1 VSVTS
6 FVSTPL
12 VDADALAAAEER
24 LLGRVL
30 RTPLVPS
37 LRLSDE
43 LGAQVFLKPEN
54 LQHTGSFKVRGA
66 FNALLARA
74 AAGAL
79 PPGVTTFSAGNH
91 AAATAF
97 AGRALGVPVV
107 VCMPPGAVATKV
119 DAVRRY
125 GGEIVF
131 TDDLVGTWTSV
142 AEERGYTALHP
153 FDDPD
158 VIAGHG
164 TVGLEILA
172 DTPVPD
178 LVIVPVGG
186 GGLIS
191 GVAGALRVSDPG
203 WSGRIV
209 GVEPS
214 QANAVSYGLRA
225 GAPEP
230 PPVKQSS
237 IADGLAPPFAGVNT
251 LAHVRAFVDEVVE
264 VTEDAIRDA
273 WWEML
278 DTTKMF
284 VEPSGAVGLAAIR
297 SGLISVPAG
306 GVVVFVL
313 SGGNASRTGL
323 AALSS

>member
-1 VSVTS
+1 MTA
-6 FVSTPL
+6 STPE
-12 VDADALAAAEER
+12 ADPLATAEGIGAAVAR
-24 LLGRVL
+24 LQGKVL
-30 RTPLVPS
+30 RTPLIPS
-37 LRLSDE
+37 RRLSDE

-66 FNALLARA
+66 FNALLSRA

-79 PPGVTTFSAGNH
+79 PEGVTTFSAGNH

-97 AGRALGVPVV
+97 AASGLGVPVV

-125 GGEIVF
+125 GGEIIF
-131 TDDLVGTWTSV
+131 TDDLVGTWKSV
-142 AEERGYTALHP
+142 AEERGYTAMHP

-164 TVGLEILA
+164 SVGSEILA
-172 DTPVPD
+172 DCPSPD
-178 LVIVPVGG
+178 LVVVPVGG

-191 GVAGALRVSDPG
+191 GVAAALRLLAPDF
-203 WSGRIV
+203 SGRVV
-209 GVEPS
+209 GVEPL
-214 QANAVSYGLRA
+214 QANAVSYGLRM
-225 GAPEP
+225 GGPLP

-237 IADGLAPPFAGVNT
+237 LADGLAPPFAGVNT
-251 LAHVRAFVDEVVE
+251 LAHIRRFVDAVVE
-264 VTEDAIRDA
+264 VTEDEIRDA
-273 WWEML
+273 WWTML

-284 VEPSGAVGLAAIR
+284 VEPAAVVGLAAVR
-297 SGLISVPAG
+297 SGLIVVPSG
-306 GVVVFVL
+306 GTVVFVL

-323 AALSS
+323 AELAA